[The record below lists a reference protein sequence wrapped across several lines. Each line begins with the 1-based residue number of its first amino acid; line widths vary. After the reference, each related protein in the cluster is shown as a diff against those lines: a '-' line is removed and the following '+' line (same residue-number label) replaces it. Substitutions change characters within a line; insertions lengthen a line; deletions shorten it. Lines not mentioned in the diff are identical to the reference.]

1 MSNIVYVP
9 EWCMRHIDSQ
19 KESLD
24 SLDVDD
30 VRKSIVSVVDVNNYL
45 LAQCEFAKLI
55 VQGFIATELPK
66 NVPHIY
72 ESAYGRMLHSKNMDD
87 EARLKVSLALQN
99 PAINYEALGFAAGE
113 LSSMDFTYS
122 ASESGRVVYVVG
134 LSSEPNGGDDRT
146 LPTISR
152 DILCNVLS
160 VCHTRLRVNNGAV
173 DKSSTLRENPV
184 LSSFYVSTLLA
195 R

>member
-9 EWCMRHIDSQ
+9 EWCKRHIDSQ
-19 KESLD
+19 DESLD

-45 LAQCEFAKLI
+45 MAQCEFAKLM
-55 VQGFIATELPK
+55 VQGYVQTELPK
-66 NVPHIY
+66 KVPHIY
-72 ESAYGRMLHSKNMDD
+72 ETAYGQMLHSRNLDA
-87 EARLKVSLALQN
+87 EAQLKVSLALQN

-113 LSSMDFTYS
+113 LDSIDFSYS
-122 ASESGRVVYVVG
+122 VSDSGRVVYVVG
-134 LSSEPNGGDDRT
+134 LSSVPNGSEGRT
-146 LPTISR
+146 LQTISR
-152 DILCNVLS
+152 DILCNVLGA
-160 VCHTRLRVNNGAV
+160 CHTRLRVNNGAV

-184 LSSFYVSTLLA
+184 LASFYVSTLLA